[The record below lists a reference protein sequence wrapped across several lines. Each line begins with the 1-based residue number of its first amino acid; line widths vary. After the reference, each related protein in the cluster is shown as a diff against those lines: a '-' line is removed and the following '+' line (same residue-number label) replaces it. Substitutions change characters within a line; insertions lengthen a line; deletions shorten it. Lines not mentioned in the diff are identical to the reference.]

1 MLKLTI
7 EDDEGKTTVIPVIR
21 DEMTIGRQE
30 GNTIR
35 LTERNVS
42 RKHARLLRQNGVVYV
57 EDLASFTGVKLNG
70 SRIAAVTPIR
80 EGDELA
86 IGDYKIILKSDR
98 PADAAGAT
106 GSPMASSTTVKKRT
120 ATPAMGSRTTPA
132 AAATPVTAP
141 PSATAGAAPAPAPAA
156 RVSPPEPQPART
168 SSPEPL

>member
-80 EGDELA
+80 EGDELR
-86 IGDYKIILKSDR
+86 IGDYKIVLKSDR

-106 GSPMASSTTVKKRT
+106 GRRWRRRRR
-120 ATPAMGSRTTPA
+120 SR
-132 AAATPVTAP
+132 
-141 PSATAGAAPAPAPAA
+141 SARRRRRWDRA
-156 RVSPPEPQPART
+156 RRRRRQPRR
-168 SSPEPL
+168 

>member
-1 MLKLTI
+1 MRARIQSKCLANEAFIVLKLTI

-42 RKHARLLRQNGVVYV
+42 RRHARLLRQNGVVYV

-70 SRIAAVTPIR
+70 ARISAVTPIR
-80 EGDELA
+80 EGDELL
-86 IGDYKIILKSDR
+86 IGDYKILLKTDR
-98 PADAAGAT
+98 PSDGVVAASAGAGVGAAGAVGAPAAKT
-106 GSPMASSTTVKKRT
+106 RTTRT

-132 AAATPVTAP
+132 AAATA
-141 PSATAGAAPAPAPAA
+141 
-156 RVSPPEPQPART
+156 
-168 SSPEPL
+168 